1 MIEGFAFL
9 EVEGGFQRARN
20 VQHGVSE
27 GDQTTVP
34 RGDEIVT
41 KALAT
46 RGMVAITIDR
56 PAGMAAYGIGMIRPR
71 FATLFLLLSLTAA
84 ATAQVRREIP
94 VPDLPG
100 FRTLVCDFHT
110 HTVFSDGTVWPT
122 VRIDEAWRTGLD
134 VIALSDHIEHQPHAA
149 DIPTHHARPFQL
161 CEQRA
166 KEHGLLLI
174 QAAEITRST
183 PPGHFNALF
192 LTDIKPLDTADFRAA
207 MGQAKLQ
214 GAFVFWNHHDWQG
227 TDAGGWLDIHQELFD
242 AKLFHGMEVANGT
255 SYYPR
260 AHRWCLDRNLTMLG
274 NSDIHPPD
282 LRSESTSKD
291 HRTCTLVFANSEG
304 AEGIKQA
311 LAAGRTAVWFADQ
324 VIGRREWLAPL
335 LDACVEV
342 EKPHLRA
349 GNHVWLRVRNRSPFD
364 LNLTRSAG
372 PGPARI
378 ELPAETVSLLKVR
391 VPAEQTAADFA
402 YTVDNFLIEP
412 NLGLPIVYRLDLA
425 AVPAN

>member
-1 MIEGFAFL
+1 
-9 EVEGGFQRARN
+9 
-20 VQHGVSE
+20 
-27 GDQTTVP
+27 
-34 RGDEIVT
+34 
-41 KALAT
+41 
-46 RGMVAITIDR
+46 
-56 PAGMAAYGIGMIRPR
+56 MIRAS
-71 FATLFLLLSLTAA
+71 FATLLLLAAA

-100 FRTLVCDFHT
+100 FSTLVCDFHT

-134 VIALSDHIEHQPHAA
+134 VIALSDHIEYQPHAE
-149 DIPTHHARPFQL
+149 DIPTNHARPFQL

-174 QAAEITRST
+174 RAAEITRNT

-192 LTDIKPLDTADFRAA
+192 LNDIKPLDTPDFHEAVR
-207 MGQAKLQ
+207 QANLQ
-214 GAFVFWNHHDWQG
+214 GAFVFWNHHDWKG
-227 TDAGGWLDIHQELFD
+227 PEAGGWLTIHQQLFD
-242 AKLFHGMEVANGT
+242 EKLFHGMEVANGA

-260 AHRWCLDRNLTMLG
+260 AHRWCLDRNLTLLG
-274 NSDIHPPD
+274 NSDIHPPE
-282 LRSESTSKD
+282 LRTESTSKD
-291 HRTCTLVFANSEG
+291 HRTCTLVFSNGEG

-335 LDACVEV
+335 FDACVEV
-342 EKPHLRA
+342 DKPHLRA
-349 GNHVWLRVRNRSPFD
+349 GNDVWVKVRNRSPFD
-364 LNLTRSAG
+364 LKLTRTAG

-378 ELPAETVSLLKVR
+378 ELPAETVTLLKVR
-391 VPAEQTAADFA
+391 LPADPAATEFA

-412 NLGLPIVYRLDLA
+412 NLGLPIVHRLDSSTE
-425 AVPAN
+425 PSK